1 MTENETTPAEVTE
14 TAVANE
20 SATQIVEPAPAE
32 KPKRQT
38 KKKKDDV
45 QTDDVKIEVENPS
58 PELEQLRAELAAM
71 QEEKNKLEAERN
83 NLSNTIAKL
92 QEEVK
97 ITPQK
102 IGKAIKD
109 MGIEPLSVSRE
120 NPKAMTIESYNNMS
134 DSARR
139 EWQRTHRADYLAMMH
154 NMRINIQ

>member
-1 MTENETTPAEVTE
+1 MLDETNTPEVEATTVAEPEVQMTETPA
-14 TAVANE
+14 
-20 SATQIVEPAPAE
+20 AE
-32 KPKRQT
+32 KPKRT
-38 KKKKDDV
+38 SKKKKEDV
-45 QTDDVKIEVENPS
+45 TQCELNIEVEPMPS

-71 QEEKNKLEAERN
+71 QEEKSKLEAERN
-83 NLSNTIAKL
+83 TLTETISKL

-120 NPKAMTIESYNNMS
+120 NPKAMTIEAYNGMT
-134 DSARR
+134 DAARR

-154 NMRINIQ
+154 NTKINNR